1 MKKLLLLLLF
11 ISLLSCSSD
20 DEKAI
25 KEIPEKF
32 DIKIEINGEYSIP
45 RAYIYVNYI
54 GVKEWNSVELPFT
67 SEYTY
72 YTSGDEI
79 TNVTTACEC
88 ITISVSA
95 YISSINEMEE
105 FNLYIDGELVDTT
118 TSNENSVNGIITPTR
133 LEFVY

>member
-1 MKKLLLLLLF
+1 MKKLLVIFLS

-20 DEKAI
+20 DEAK

-32 DIKIEINGEYSIP
+32 DIKIEINGRYSISNVS
-45 RAYIYVNYI
+45 IFVNSF
-54 GVKEWNSVELPFT
+54 GVKEWNNIDLPFT

-72 YTSGDEI
+72 YTSGDEV
-79 TNVTTACEC
+79 TNVITAGGH
-88 ITISVSA
+88 ITISVMA
-95 YISSINEMEE
+95 YISSANEMEE

-118 TSNENSVNGIITPTR
+118 TITENSVNGIITPTR